1 MVPGIPSLGGVEL
14 LIILAIIL
22 LFFGAKRVPQ
32 LGRSLGK
39 SMREFRTAASEDS
52 EAVEAREPDE
62 KEKPSLKEE
71 QARPVEAH
79 DPVTREN
86 IHPEKPAER
95 KP

>member
-39 SMREFRTAASEDS
+39 SMREFRKAASEDS
-52 EAVEAREPDE
+52 EAVEARESDE
-62 KEKPSLKEE
+62 REKPSLKEE

-79 DPVTREN
+79 DPVTHEN

>member
-1 MVPGIPSLGGVEL
+1 MVPGIPSLEL

-62 KEKPSLKEE
+62 RKKPSLEEE

-79 DPVTREN
+79 DPVTHEN
-86 IHPEKPAER
+86 IHPEQPAER